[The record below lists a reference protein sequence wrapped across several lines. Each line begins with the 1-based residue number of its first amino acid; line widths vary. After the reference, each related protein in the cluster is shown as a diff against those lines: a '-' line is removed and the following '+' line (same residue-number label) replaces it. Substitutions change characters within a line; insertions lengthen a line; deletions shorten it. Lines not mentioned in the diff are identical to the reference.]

1 MLLEDAR
8 DLKRDDEVEP
18 LERILRAAQ
27 HLLALINDILD
38 LSKIEAGKMD
48 LNLESF
54 ALAPLI
60 EDVAATIRP
69 MARKERQSDRG
80 LKCAA
85 DLGIVR
91 ADPMRVRQALLNLA
105 SNAAKF
111 TEKGTDHDR
120 CSARG
125 A

>member
-8 DLKRDDEVEP
+8 DLKRDDEIEP

-60 EDVAATIRP
+60 EDVASTIRP
-69 MARKERQSDRG
+69 LAEKNGNRLELR
-80 LKCAA
+80 CAPN
-85 DLGIVR
+85 LGFIQ
-91 ADPMRVRQALLNLA
+91 ADPMRATRRNSPRKAPL
-105 SNAAKF
+105 
-111 TEKGTDHDR
+111 R
-120 CSARG
+120 
-125 A
+125 